1 MFVWCNDSNEYQ
13 ALLVIPT
20 RHIILRTLNASM
32 FPASKL
38 LDGNRLCRPSRIPDF
53 YGPESNSR
61 MAIIQ
66 QTQSSNLGPDR
77 ASFFSMSAGNHGL

>member
-38 LDGNRLCRPSRIPDF
+38 WTEIDHVAPHEHPTFTALNQT
-53 YGPESNSR
+53 R
-61 MAIIQ
+61 MVIIQ